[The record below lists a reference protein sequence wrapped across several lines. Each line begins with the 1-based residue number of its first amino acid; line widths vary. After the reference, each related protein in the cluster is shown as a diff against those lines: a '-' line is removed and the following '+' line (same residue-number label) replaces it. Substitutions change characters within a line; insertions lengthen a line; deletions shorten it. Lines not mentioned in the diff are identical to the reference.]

1 MAELTSI
8 FDRVLNAVI
17 DMAQA
22 TDPYADI
29 VVGSL
34 PANNGLSMTYTTGG
48 PMSTDFKK
56 GISYEMS
63 VVLNGKHSSQSAVL
77 EALAAI
83 HRELTR
89 TKIYPRDV
97 DYQINDIATISAPV
111 YLERE
116 QNTNAQWLYGS
127 SLRVRFYYF
136 GGY

>member
-34 PANNGLSMTYTTGG
+34 PADNGLSMTYTTGG

>member
-1 MAELTSI
+1 MVALTSV

-29 VVGSL
+29 VIGSL
-34 PANNGLSMTYTTGG
+34 PADNGISMTYTTGG
-48 PMSTDFKK
+48 VMSTDLKK
-56 GISYEMS
+56 GMSYEMA
-63 VVLNGKHSSQSAVL
+63 VTLNGKNSSQSAVL

-83 HRELTR
+83 HKALTR
-89 TKIYPRDV
+89 TNTYPRDG

-111 YLERE
+111 FLERE
-116 QNTNAQWLYGS
+116 QNTNVQWLYGS

>member
-1 MAELTSI
+1 MADITSV
-8 FDRVLNAVI
+8 FDRVLNGVI

-22 TDPYADI
+22 TGPYANI

-34 PANNGLSMTYTTGG
+34 PANNGLSMTYTSGG
-48 PMSTDFKK
+48 VMSTDLKK
-56 GISYEMS
+56 GMSYELS
-63 VVLNGKHSSQSAVL
+63 VTLNGKHSSQSVVL

-83 HRELTR
+83 HRALTR
-89 TKIYPRDV
+89 TKTYPRGT

>member
-1 MAELTSI
+1 MAELTSV

-34 PANNGLSMTYTTGG
+34 PANNGLSMTYTSGG
-48 PMSTDFKK
+48 PMSTDLNK
-56 GISYEMS
+56 GMSYEMA

-77 EALAAI
+77 EALAVI